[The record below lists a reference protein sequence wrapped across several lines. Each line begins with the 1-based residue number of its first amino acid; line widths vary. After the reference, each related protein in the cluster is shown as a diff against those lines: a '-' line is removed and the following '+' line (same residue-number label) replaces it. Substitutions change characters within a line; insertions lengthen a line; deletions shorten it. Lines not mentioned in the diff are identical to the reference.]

1 MLTALDT
8 PTTSLVLFGACFAA
22 LQVWWIASLLQR
34 NRRRRRAGEP
44 LSSREFRAELERIF
58 RRED

>member
-8 PTTSLVLFGACFAA
+8 PTISLVVFGACFAA
-22 LQVWWIASLLQR
+22 LQVWWIASLLKR
-34 NRRRRRAGEP
+34 NRRRRAGEP
-44 LSSREFRAELERIF
+44 LSRREFRAELERIF

>member
-8 PTTSLVLFGACFAA
+8 PIISLVVFGACFAA
-22 LQVWWIASLLQR
+22 LQVWWIASLLKR
-34 NRRRRRAGEP
+34 NRRRRAGEP

>member
-8 PTTSLVLFGACFAA
+8 PTISLVVFGACFAA
-22 LQVWWIASLLQR
+22 LQVWWIASLLKR
-34 NRRRRRAGEP
+34 NRRRRAREP
-44 LSSREFRAELERIF
+44 LSNREFRAELERIF

>member
-1 MLTALDT
+1 MLIALDT
-8 PTTSLVLFGACFAA
+8 PTISLVLFGACFAA
-22 LQVWWIASLLQR
+22 LQLWWIASLLQR
-34 NRRRRRAGEP
+34 NRRRRAGES

>member
-8 PTTSLVLFGACFAA
+8 PTISLLLFGACFAA
-22 LQVWWIASLLQR
+22 LQVWWIGSLLQR
-34 NRRRRRAGEP
+34 NRRRRAGEP
-44 LSSREFRAELERIF
+44 MSTREFRAELERIF

>member
-8 PTTSLVLFGACFAA
+8 PTISLVLFGACFAA

-34 NRRRRRAGEP
+34 NRRRQAGEP
-44 LSSREFRAELERIF
+44 LSSREFRAQLERIF
-58 RRED
+58 RREA

>member
-8 PTTSLVLFGACFAA
+8 PTISLLLFGACFAA

-34 NRRRRRAGEP
+34 NRRRHAGEP
-44 LSSREFRAELERIF
+44 MSSREFRAELERIF
-58 RRED
+58 RREA

>member
-8 PTTSLVLFGACFAA
+8 PTISLVVFGVCFAA

-34 NRRRRRAGEP
+34 NRRRRAGEP
-44 LSSREFRAELERIF
+44 LSNREFRAELERIF